1 MGFHTSF
8 GGSLGADVPVAG
20 IGKAADLA
28 PHITLSGEKKRSCL
42 PTGQSISWCSFMLSY
57 DWRTSSD

>member
-8 GGSLGADVPVAG
+8 GGSLGADVPIAG

-28 PHITLSGEKKRSCL
+28 PHVTLSGEKKTFMPPNWSKHFLVQLHAKL
-42 PTGQSISWCSFMLSY
+42 PLENII
-57 DWRTSSD
+57 